1 MKKIIFLF
9 LVTLLLFSCK
19 NISDTNINE
28 SEEISIETGKGVG
41 MMSIEFKDSITRS
54 LITSEIA
61 SSLCKGYYLYI
72 YNNTD
77 SYSEEI
83 SNGSLLTMNSGT
95 YNAVLYA
102 TTSSGKTYYANA
114 LGSSY
119 KTNIVIEE
127 GKITNVN
134 FVILP
139 FGLDFYVPEFVVPGQ
154 DFVIKYIVNTRN
166 PYLINSYTSGI
177 NDNYSLKSGVSSE
190 LGTWKSTTA
199 SISGTVI
206 TYTITY
212 TATSTVPSEN
222 KSYLITESGDFLT
235 TMKIRDDTYNYTVYD
250 STLKYVGYGGYNAI
264 KTEGMT
270 CGTITLKNSVA
281 TGISTTIEWG
291 D

>member
-1 MKKIIFLF
+1 MKQIILILLVSIFLI
-9 LVTLLLFSCK
+9 SCK
-19 NISDTNINE
+19 NVADNNINE
-28 SEEISIETGKGVG
+28 SETISIEAGKGVG
-41 MMSIEFKDSITRS
+41 MMCIEFKDSISRS

-77 SYSEEI
+77 NYAEEI
-83 SNGSLLTMNSGT
+83 SNGTLLTMNPGT
-95 YNAVLYA
+95 YNAVLVA
-102 TTSSGKTYYANA
+102 TTSSGKAYYANT

-127 GKITNVN
+127 GKTTNVN

-139 FGLDFYVPEFVVPGQ
+139 FGLEFIVPQFVEPGQ

-177 NDNYSLKSGVSSE
+177 NDNYSLRSGVKSE
-190 LGTWKSTTA
+190 LGTWK
-199 SISGTVI
+199 
-206 TYTITY
+206 
-212 TATSTVPSEN
+212 SEN
-222 KSYLITESGDFLT
+222 KSYLITESGQFLT
-235 TMKIRDDTYNYTVYD
+235 TMKIKDDTYNYIAND
-250 STLKYVGYGGYNAI
+250 STLRYAGYGGYDAI

-270 CGTITLKNSVA
+270 CGTITLKNSVT
-281 TGISTTIEWG
+281 TGIATTIEWG

>member
-1 MKKIIFLF
+1 MKQIILIFLVSIF
-9 LVTLLLFSCK
+9 LISCK
-19 NISDTNINE
+19 NVADNNINE
-28 SEEISIETGKGVG
+28 SETISIEAGKGVG
-41 MMSIEFKDSITRS
+41 MMCIEFKDSISRS

-77 SYSEEI
+77 NYAEEI
-83 SNGSLLTMNSGT
+83 SNGTLLTMNPGT

-102 TTSSGKTYYANA
+102 TTSSGQTYYAKI

-127 GKITNVN
+127 GKTTNVK
-134 FVILP
+134 FIILP
-139 FGLDFYVPEFVVPGQ
+139 FGLEFVVPEFVEPGQ

-166 PYLINSYTSGI
+166 PYLVNSYTSGI
-177 NDNYSLKSGVSSE
+177 NDNYSLKSGVNSE
-190 LGTWKSTTA
+190 LGTWKSTIA

-212 TATSTVPSEN
+212 TATSTVPSVN
-222 KSYLITESGDFLT
+222 KTYLITESGDFLT
-235 TMKIRDDTYNYTVYD
+235 TMKIRDDTYNFTVGD
-250 STLKYVGYGGYNAI
+250 SSLKYAGYGGYSAI
-264 KTEGMT
+264 QTEGMT
-270 CGTITLKNSVA
+270 CGAITLRNTVT
-281 TGISTTIEWG
+281 TGISTTIEWN